1 MRVLAALLG
10 LSLLG
15 ASAAVSA
22 QQPPPLEVSEVIAVE
37 GKSTAQLCNG
47 ARDWV
52 ATAFRN
58 SRAVVEVFDAE
69 RGKLIGKGGMQV
81 LGWGGTP
88 FNVHFTLTVDCKDG
102 RLRAAFTEYLIDD
115 RNSPGTRYPMRQDS
129 MNNLPAKAAS
139 QTQELVAGLRQHL
152 SRKDDF

>member
-1 MRVLAALLG
+1 MRIAAALLW
-10 LSLLG
+10 LTLLG
-15 ASAAVSA
+15 ACASAPA

-37 GKSTAQLCNG
+37 GKNAAQLCNG

-81 LGWGGTP
+81 LGFAGTP
-88 FNVHFTLTVDCKDG
+88 FNVYFTMTVDCKDG
-102 RLRAAFTEYLIDD
+102 RMRAVFADYMIDAYGQ
-115 RNSPGTRYPMRQDS
+115 PGVRTPMRQDS
-129 MNNLPAKAAS
+129 MNNLPSKAAA
-139 QTQELVAGLRQHL
+139 QTQELVSDLRRHL

>member
-1 MRVLAALLG
+1 MRIIAG
-10 LSLLG
+10 LVLLG
-15 ASAAVSA
+15 ACATAPA

-69 RGKLIGKGGMQV
+69 RGKLIGKGSMQV
-81 LGWGGTP
+81 LGWAGTP
-88 FNVHFTLTVDCKDG
+88 FIVSYTLNVDCKDG
-102 RLRAAFTEYLIDD
+102 RLRAAFANYMVND
-115 RNSPGTRYPMRQDS
+115 RTTPGQQYPMRQDS
-129 MNNLPAKAAS
+129 MNNLPSKAES
-139 QTQELVAGLRQHL
+139 HTQELVSDLRRHL